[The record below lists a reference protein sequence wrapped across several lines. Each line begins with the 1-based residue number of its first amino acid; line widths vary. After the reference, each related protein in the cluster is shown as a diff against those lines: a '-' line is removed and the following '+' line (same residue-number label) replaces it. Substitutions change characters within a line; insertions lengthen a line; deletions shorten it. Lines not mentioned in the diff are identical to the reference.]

1 MQCEVMFQFAVFQ
14 SLGRSDDIVAV
25 LEQVCDVLE
34 CPSQK
39 CSQAVPMLGHGM
51 CLVAKRTLERSSS
64 LSDRCAESQPGTI
77 VLMSP
82 VKGVSSPQ
90 RHLFASFHQT
100 LRR

>member
-1 MQCEVMFQFAVFQ
+1 MPCEVMFQFAVFQ

-51 CLVAKRTLERSSS
+51 CLVAKRALNGPHHYLIAVQKAS
-64 LSDRCAESQPGTI
+64 LGPLC
-77 VLMSP
+77 
-82 VKGVSSPQ
+82 
-90 RHLFASFHQT
+90 
-100 LRR
+100 